1 MSAPQLVVDAVTK
14 RYGSARGPSAV
25 SNVSLTVEPGELLG
39 IVGESGSGKSTLG
52 KMLAGL
58 EAPTSGTITWDGS
71 NLTRALGSRT
81 GRTRYRRS
89 VQLIAQ
95 DTTSSFDPRH
105 TIRESL
111 RVPAQV
117 LGGLD
122 RQAADA
128 AVDRI
133 VAQMGLPVET
143 ADRTA
148 ARLSG
153 GQRQRMAI
161 ARALIVSPRM
171 LICDEVV
178 SALDVSVQGSVLN
191 LLKRYCRESGAGLV
205 FISHGLPATAFITD
219 TLAVMSSGRIVE
231 HGSTATVLVTPSHPY
246 TRELVEA
253 YSAGTA
259 PALS

>member
-14 RYGSARGPSAV
+14 KYGPARGPSAV

-58 EAPTSGTITWDGS
+58 ETPTSGEITWDGS
-71 NLTRALGSRT
+71 NLKQALASRS
-81 GRTRYRRS
+81 GRTRYRRV

-122 RQAADA
+122 RKAADA

-133 VAQMGLPVET
+133 VVQMGLPVET

-148 ARLSG
+148 SRLSG

-161 ARALIVSPRM
+161 ARALIVSPQM

-191 LLKRYCRESGAGLV
+191 LLKRYCRETGAGLV

-219 TLAVMSSGRIVE
+219 TLAVMSAGKIVE
-231 HGSTATVLVTPSHPY
+231 CGSTATVLAEPAHPY
-246 TRELVEA
+246 TNELVHA
-253 YSAGTA
+253 YSAGTV

>member
-25 SNVSLTVEPGELLG
+25 SNVSLTVHPGELLG
-39 IVGESGSGKSTLG
+39 VVGESGSGKSTLG

-58 EAPTSGTITWDGS
+58 EAPTIGAIVWDGT
-71 NLTRALGSRT
+71 NLTQALTSRT
-81 GRTRYRRS
+81 GRVRYRRA

-111 RVPAQV
+111 RVPAQI

-122 RQAADA
+122 RKAADA

-133 VAQMGLPVET
+133 VVQMGLPVET

-161 ARALIVSPRM
+161 ARALIVSPQM

-191 LLKRYCRESGAGLV
+191 LLKRYCRENGAGLV

-219 TLAVMSSGRIVE
+219 TLAVMSTGTIVE
-231 HGSTATVLVTPSHPY
+231 HGPTATVLADPDHSY

-253 YSAGTA
+253 YSAGTVS
-259 PALS
+259 ALS